1 MDHAS
6 LWGVCSRRL
15 VSLRL
20 LFGCLL
26 LALCHFSTSSC
37 LTAAAALTTGTRQDG
52 AAAGGATALIR
63 YLRSCLVLLQEEL
76 VLKSG
81 FVLLLEL

>member
-6 LWGVCSRRL
+6 LGGVCSRRL

-26 LALCHFSTSSC
+26 LALCHLGTSSC
-37 LTAAAALTTGTRQDG
+37 LTTAAAALTTGTRQDG

-76 VLKSG
+76 VLKS